1 LALAVSNPKTAEPL
15 MYATLNSVDV
25 NHKLVV
31 WIRAMIGLALMLLA
45 TAVAA
50 QGDLTAERA
59 AQDVRVL
66 KSTLLALHPG
76 LHKYQTPA
84 QIDAAFARFETRG
97 NAARDASEMYL
108 AAAELAAAIRCGHTW
123 ASTYNMMPALRS
135 TLIESANKLPF
146 WLATV
151 ENRWLVIGSATDALK
166 VGDEILNLNGVSAS
180 EIITKMLPYQRA
192 DGSSD
197 GKRVMQLQHGRNAM
211 SMMDVMWPLLSAP
224 QNGSYKV
231 EIKRSGVTTNVHVA
245 ATTIALRDAAI
256 NASNKAPKSSAW
268 TFKIEDHVAVLTLPT
283 FAFWNS
289 QFDWNKFL
297 NERFAELNLKK
308 VPNLIIDIRANEGG
322 NGDINSALLKH
333 LLRAPLALG
342 EMRYFSAYERA
353 PYQLMKH
360 LDTWNYGFFDRTNQV
375 EKTTDIIARFLL
387 KPTKNN
393 GTTITPYA
401 NVYQGKTWVLIG
413 AENSSATFQ
422 LAQMI
427 QQSAVATLVGQNT
440 GGNKRGLNSGQIAWV
455 TLPNSG
461 VAVDI
466 PLLSAE
472 PVEAQ
477 PDAGVVPDIV
487 VKQTFAARAA
497 GIDAEMKA
505 VLKAIADRK

>member
-1 LALAVSNPKTAEPL
+1 MCIP
-15 MYATLNSVDV
+15 LNSVAM
-25 NHKLVV
+25 NHKLLSWV
-31 WIRAMIGLALMLLA
+31 RAMIGLIFSTLA
-45 TAVAA
+45 ITAAA
-50 QGDLTAERA
+50 QGSLTAEHA
-59 AQDVRVL
+59 AQDVRIL

-76 LHKYQTPA
+76 LHKYQSPA
-84 QIDAAFARFETRG
+84 QIDAAFARFEARG
-97 NAARDASEMYL
+97 NAASEASEMYL
-108 AAAELAAAIRCGHTW
+108 AAAELTAAIRCGHTW
-123 ASTYNMMPALRS
+123 ASTYNMTPALRR
-135 TLIESANKLPF
+135 TMVESANKLPF

-166 VGDEILNLNGVSAS
+166 IGDEILNLNGISAS

-224 QNGSYKV
+224 KNGNYIV
-231 EIKRSGVTTNVHVA
+231 EIKRSGVTASVQIA

-256 NASNKAPKSSAW
+256 NASSNMPKNGAW
-268 TFKIEDHVAVLTLPT
+268 VFKIADNVGILTLPT
-283 FAFWNS
+283 FSFWNS

-297 NERFAELNLKK
+297 NESFAELALKK
-308 VPNLIIDIRANEGG
+308 IPHLIIDIRANEGG
-322 NGDINSALLKH
+322 NGDINEAILKH
-333 LLRAPLALG
+333 LLRAPFAPSV
-342 EMRYFSAYERA
+342 MQYFSAYERA
-353 PYQLMKH
+353 PYQFMKH

-375 EKTTDIIARFLL
+375 EKTTGVTNRFLL
-387 KPTKNN
+387 KSTKNS
-393 GTTITPYA
+393 GATITPHTT
-401 NVYQGKTWVLIG
+401 VYQGKTWVLIG

-440 GGNKRGLNSGQIAWV
+440 GGNTRGLNSGQIAWV

-472 PVEAQ
+472 PIETQ

-487 VKQTFAARAA
+487 VKQTFAAHAA
-497 GIDAEMKA
+497 GVDMEMRA
-505 VLKAIADRK
+505 VLQLIADRK